1 MSQTSS
7 DTSKEIPPNIVLYLR
22 ERIAHRTAYKSEK
35 EALKIPPDWLQ
46 PDYDE
51 YRQEV
56 ARLESNISKLTSM
69 VIIPIAKK
77 YCPWVEI
84 DQTNPEMT
92 VANILAALPAP
103 EEVVIKK
110 IFHGSA

>member
-1 MSQTSS
+1 MSESAT
-7 DTSKEIPPNIVLYLR
+7 EFPPNIALYVR
-22 ERIAHRTAYKSEK
+22 QEIARRTQYKAEK

-51 YRQEV
+51 YKQEV
-56 ARLESNISKLTSM
+56 ARLDSNISKLTSM

-103 EEVVIKK
+103 ESIIRQKLV
-110 IFHGSA
+110 SARGQ